1 MGFEIKHA
9 TNGSINKYK
18 AHLIVKGYTQRKGID
33 HEERFTLVM
42 RFAFIR
48 LIQAIVAHIN
58 LELFQMNVKTTF
70 LNGKQD
76 KEIYMDQPIHFEVE

>member
-9 TNGSINKYK
+9 KNGSINKYK
-18 AHLIVKGYTQRKGID
+18 AHLIVKGYTQRNGID
-33 HEERFTLVM
+33 YEERFTLVM

-70 LNGKQD
+70 LNG
-76 KEIYMDQPIHFEVE
+76 ELHGSTYSV

>member
-1 MGFEIKHA
+1 MEINGFEIKHK

-18 AHLIVKGYTQRKGID
+18 AHLIVKGYTQRNGID
-33 HEERFTLVM
+33 YEERFTLVM

-70 LNGKQD
+70 LNG
-76 KEIYMDQPIHFEVE
+76 ELHGSTYSV

>member
-33 HEERFTLVM
+33 YEERFTLVM

-70 LNGKQD
+70 LNG
-76 KEIYMDQPIHFEVE
+76 ELHGSTYSV